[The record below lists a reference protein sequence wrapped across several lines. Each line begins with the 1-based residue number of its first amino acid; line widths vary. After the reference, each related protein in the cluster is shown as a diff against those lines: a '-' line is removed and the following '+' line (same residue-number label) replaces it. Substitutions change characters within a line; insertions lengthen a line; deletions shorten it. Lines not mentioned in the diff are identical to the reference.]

1 MLIAN
6 STIAGRFWPASISDQ
21 YIRMAVL
28 AVLGSALVAVSA
40 QINVP
45 MIPVPMTLQTL
56 AVLVVGGAYGSRLGA
71 ATLGL
76 YALEGLVGLPV
87 FAEMKAGPAVL
98 AGPTGGYIIGFIFAA
113 GLVGWLAE
121 RGWDRNIFKMFAAM
135 VLGAAVLYVPG
146 LAWLHLFT
154 NGLQQTF
161 DWGLG
166 PFIVGDLVK
175 AALGALAFPAAWKL
189 LDRD

>member
-6 STIAGRFWPASISDQ
+6 STIAGRFWPASATDQ
-21 YIRMAVL
+21 YLRMAVL
-28 AVLGSALVAVSA
+28 AVLGSALVAVAA

-45 MIPVPMTLQTL
+45 MVPVPMTLQTL
-56 AVLVVGGAYGSRLGA
+56 AVLVVGAAFGSRLGA

-87 FAEMKAGPAVL
+87 FAQMKAGPAVL
-98 AGPTGGYIIGFIFAA
+98 LGPTGGYIIGFILAA
-113 GLVGWLAE
+113 GLVGWLSE
-121 RGWDRNIFKMFAAM
+121 RGWDRSMFKMFVAM
-135 VLGAAVLYVPG
+135 VLGAIVLYVPG

-166 PFIVGDLVK
+166 PFIIGDLVK
-175 AALGALAFPAAWKL
+175 AAIGALAFPAAWKL
-189 LDRD
+189 LDR